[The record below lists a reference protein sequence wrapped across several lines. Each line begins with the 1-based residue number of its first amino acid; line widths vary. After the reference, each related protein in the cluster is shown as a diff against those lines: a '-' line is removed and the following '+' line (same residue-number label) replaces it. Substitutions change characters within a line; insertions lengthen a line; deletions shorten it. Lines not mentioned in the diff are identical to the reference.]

1 VHTNRQDPQMAREGS
16 LRLFYEAH
24 NPLHN
29 QTVVLAGVI
38 RRDLSR
44 AGPTASAALNQEGYR
59 P

>member
-1 VHTNRQDPQMAREGS
+1 MAREGS